1 MPVLSTNVR
10 TNLQAEWVKFHNSYF
25 VAHTDMY
32 FVLARTWKLPKT
44 NLPIFFFFFLLL
56 DVCSFYQH
64 YGILGLGV
72 SQNSHRW
79 WVHQISALMGFYKC
93 FM

>member
-1 MPVLSTNVR
+1 MGEIS
-10 TNLQAEWVKFHNSYF
+10 QFHILNTKYF

-44 NLPIFFFFFLLL
+44 NSPILFYFFFLLL

-64 YGILGLGV
+64 YGILGL
-72 SQNSHRW
+72 
-79 WVHQISALMGFYKC
+79 
-93 FM
+93 